1 MNGYRKNS
9 SIKCPFCGKRHTIP
23 ILYGMPSC
31 EAFLE
36 EEAGKIWL
44 GGRKISV
51 DSPSRY
57 CKDCRKSFGK
67 ASESFR
73 IIENVLFF
81 VGGFNRDNHFIDI
94 SLASNSYILI
104 YRHLLPFNS
113 KSDSTNSPIE
123 QTKKLSVEEVKYL
136 QGIIPKL
143 YILEWPSSSIDSNI
157 LDGTQWSIEIKYQ
170 GKRKIKKHGSN
181 KFPPYFTEL
190 VKAMSKLNG
199 GQL

>member
-1 MNGYRKNS
+1 MP
-9 SIKCPFCGKRHTIP
+9 SIKCPFCGKRHTIL
-23 ILYGMPSC
+23 IQYGMPSY

-36 EEAGKIWL
+36 AEAGKILL
-44 GGRKISV
+44 GGCQISI

-57 CKDCRKSFGK
+57 CKDCHKSFRK
-67 ASESFR
+67 VSESFR
-73 IIENVLFF
+73 TIENVFF
-81 VGGFNRDNHFIDI
+81 FIGGFDRDNHFIDI
-94 SLASNSYILI
+94 SLISNLYILT

-113 KSDSTNSPIE
+113 KSDSTNSPSE
-123 QTKKLSVEEVKYL
+123 KTKKLSMEEVKYL
-136 QGIIPKL
+136 QGMIPKL
-143 YILEWPSSSIDSNI
+143 YILEWPTSSIDSNI